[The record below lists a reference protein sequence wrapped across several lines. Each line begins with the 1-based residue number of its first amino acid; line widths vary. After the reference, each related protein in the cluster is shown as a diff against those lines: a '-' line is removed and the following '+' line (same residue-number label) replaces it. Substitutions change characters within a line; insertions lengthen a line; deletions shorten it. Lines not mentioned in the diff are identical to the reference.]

1 MALYKLTLI
10 TFLVLAVSILYGQS
24 KKPQHFGI
32 SIGVGQNNY
41 QIKKSNWIQTPI
53 NYNDSLNS
61 ISSKSSIGFN
71 LGLSYYLTLTKNIL
85 LRPTYTMA
93 LPSTGKLTFER
104 KSASETLDL
113 RSVSFALSVPVN
125 FKISTKGF
133 NPYLTIGPGFSF
145 LAQNDDVKHQVE
157 FKAFNL
163 LGQIGFGGEV
173 PFKYFKIKPEL
184 LYSTGFSDMRKRKD
198 NIYNNTISSLLQQN
212 LSLTFYICNLNN

>member
-10 TFLVLAVSILYGQS
+10 IFFVFAVSILNGQS

-41 QIKKSNWIQTPI
+41 KIKKSNWMQTPI
-53 NYNDSLNS
+53 DYNDSLNS
-61 ISSKSSIGFN
+61 ISSKSSIGIN

-85 LRPTYTMA
+85 LRPTYTMT

-104 KSASETLDL
+104 KSASETLDV
-113 RSVSFALSVPVN
+113 RNISFTFSVPVN

-133 NPYLTIGPGFSF
+133 NPYLTIAPGFSF

-157 FKAFNL
+157 FKTFDL